1 MRFIPIFVPQYHI
14 IEKRMKTTNVIRIPN
29 PSEELTSVIENTQQQ
44 KKERMKQLREKI
56 KKMLE

>member
-1 MRFIPIFVPQYHI
+1 
-14 IEKRMKTTNVIRIPN
+14 MKTTNVIRIPN